1 MTGVSA
7 HAPGP
12 SSALGRRAARGA
24 VVTLGGQG
32 GRMVIQVVAVMIL
45 ARLLDPEDYG
55 LLAMV
60 VVIVGIGEIF
70 RDFGLSSA
78 AIQTPELSRAQRD
91 NLFWINTAIGLTL
104 ACVLFLASGLVA
116 AVYDRPELTGVT
128 QALAGTFVLNGLATQ
143 YRADLVR
150 RLRFGQLALAETAAP
165 ALALVVAILVATSGG
180 GYWALVAQTLTQAG
194 VILTVLVASARWL
207 PRLPRRAPMRG
218 LLRFGSHLVG
228 SQLIGYAS
236 NNVDT
241 LLIGLRFGAGPLGY
255 YNRAFH
261 LLMAPLNQLR
271 APSTTV
277 ALPVLSRLQDDPVRF
292 GAFLQRGQLTLGYSL
307 VAGLGVVVAA
317 AEPVTA
323 VFLGP
328 KWMTVVPILRL
339 LAVAGIFQTLAYVGY
354 WVYLSR
360 SLTADLMRY
369 TLVTASIRVVCITV
383 GSLWGL
389 VGVAAGYAL
398 APALAWPLS
407 IWWLSRRT
415 EIPAR
420 ALVLGAL
427 RILGALA
434 FSAGAAAILV
444 AVLVDQPALVQLLA
458 AAAAT
463 IAGYALAA
471 AAVPAVRRD
480 VADVVEVARLGLRR
494 GSPRAPHTP
503 DET

>member
-7 HAPGP
+7 RVSGP
-12 SSALGRRAARGA
+12 SSGLGRRAARGA

-32 GRMVIQVVAVMIL
+32 ARMVIQIVAVMIL

-55 LLAMV
+55 LIAMV

-78 AIQTPELSRAQRD
+78 AIQAPELSRAQRD
-91 NLFWINTAIGLTL
+91 NLVWINTAIGLTL
-104 ACVLFLASGLVA
+104 AALLFLAAGLVA
-116 AVYDRPELTGVT
+116 AVYDRPELTEVSR
-128 QALAGTFVLNGLATQ
+128 ALAGTFVLNGLATQ

-150 RLRFGQLALAETAAP
+150 RLRFGQLAIAETAAP
-165 ALALVVAILVATSGG
+165 ALALGVAVLVATSGG

-194 VILTVLVASARWL
+194 IILVVLVISARWL

-218 LLRFGSHLVG
+218 LLRFGGHLLG

-241 LLIGLRFGAGPLGY
+241 LLIGLRFGAGPLGF

-277 ALPVLSRLQDDPVRF
+277 ALPVLSRLQDDPVRY
-292 GAFLQRGQLTLGYSL
+292 GAFLLRGQLTLGYSL

-323 VFLGP
+323 IFLGA
-328 KWMTVVPILRL
+328 KWITVVPILRL

-369 TLVTASIRVVCITV
+369 TLLTASIRVACIAV
-383 GSLWGL
+383 GSVWGV

-415 EIPAR
+415 DIPAR
-420 ALVLGAL
+420 ALVQGAL
-427 RILGALA
+427 RILGALV
-434 FSAGAAAILV
+434 FSAGASAVLV
-444 AVLVDQPALVQLLA
+444 GALVDQPEFVRLVA

-463 IAGYALAA
+463 AAGYGLAA

-480 VADVVEVARLGLRR
+480 LAGVVEVARLGVRR
-494 GSPRAPHTP
+494 GTVR
-503 DET
+503 

>member
-1 MTGVSA
+1 
-7 HAPGP
+7 
-12 SSALGRRAARGA
+12 
-24 VVTLGGQG
+24 
-32 GRMVIQVVAVMIL
+32 MVIQVVSVAIL
-45 ARLLDPEDYG
+45 ARLLTPEDYG

-60 VVIVGIGEIF
+60 VVIVGVGEIF

-78 AIQTPELSRAQRD
+78 AIQAPELSRAQRD

-104 ACVLFLASGLVA
+104 AGTLFAAASLVA
-116 AVYDRPELTGVT
+116 VVYDRPELSGVSR
-128 QALAGTFVLNGLATQ
+128 ALAGTFVLNGIATQ

-150 RLRFGQLALAETAAP
+150 RLRFLHLAVAETVAP
-165 ALALVVAILVATSGG
+165 ALALGVAILVATSGG
-180 GYWALVAQTLTQAG
+180 EYWALVAQTLTQAA
-194 VILTVLVASARWL
+194 VVLVVLVASSRWV
-207 PRLPRRAPMRG
+207 PRLPSRAPMRG
-218 LLRFGSHLVG
+218 LLRFGGQVVG

-241 LLIGLRFGAGPLGY
+241 LVIGLRFGAGPLGY

-277 ALPVLSRLQDDPVRF
+277 ALPVLSRLQGDPVRY
-292 GAFLQRGQLTLGYSL
+292 GAFLRRGQLTLGYSL
-307 VAGLGVVVAA
+307 VAGLGIVVAA

-323 VFLGP
+323 IFLGQR
-328 KWMTVVPILRL
+328 WMTVVPLLQL

-369 TLVTASIRVVCITV
+369 TLVTASIRVVCILV
-383 GSLWGL
+383 GSQWGL
-389 VGVAAGYAL
+389 IGVAAGYAV

-407 IWWLSRRT
+407 IWWLARRT
-415 EIPAR
+415 DIPAR

-427 RILGALA
+427 RILGTLA
-434 FSAGAAAILV
+434 FSSGAAAGLV
-444 AVLVDQPALVQLLA
+444 AALVDQPSLVRLLA
-458 AAAAT
+458 AVAAT
-463 IAGYALAA
+463 VAGYGLAS

-480 VADVVEVARLGLRR
+480 LASVIEVARLGIRR
-494 GSPRAPHTP
+494 PSR
-503 DET
+503 